1 MYIEG
6 NICDIIYLGVVNR
19 LKQNDYNSWCGLF
32 WLYYLCQ
39 LFSSLMYLYQ
49 KTKERPHNSF
59 LWLDF
64 PNRLS
69 CQMVYYFC
77 HVISK
82 YRIFLPNVSNIWFSL
97 KDKAYNIFLIQKHG
111 EVTICYVTKT
121 SIQLIRLHTTVG
133 FVSAYQPQQ
142 KIRHKTWS
150 VIRIIFIPSSGNDFI
165 FATCVVGVSTRNLLR
180 LYSSIYV
187 RNSIM

>member
-1 MYIEG
+1 MRVTIIVVTWKILGIQYLETGLQNQKLNMFKMIKKQGFEQYLWLLNYHVYIEG

-82 YRIFLPNVSNIWFSL
+82 YRIFLIFSTY
-97 KDKAYNIFLIQKHG
+97 AF
-111 EVTICYVTKT
+111 
-121 SIQLIRLHTTVG
+121 R
-133 FVSAYQPQQ
+133 
-142 KIRHKTWS
+142 
-150 VIRIIFIPSSGNDFI
+150 
-165 FATCVVGVSTRNLLR
+165 
-180 LYSSIYV
+180 
-187 RNSIM
+187 

>member
-1 MYIEG
+1 MFKMIKKQGFEQYLWLLNYHVYIEG

-82 YRIFLPNVSNIWFSL
+82 YRIFLIIPTYAFRLRIWHIISH
-97 KDKAYNIFLIQKHG
+97 YIR
-111 EVTICYVTKT
+111 ETKT
-121 SIQLIRLHTTVG
+121 SIQLIRLHTTVW
-133 FVSAYQPQQ
+133 FVSVY
-142 KIRHKTWS
+142 
-150 VIRIIFIPSSGNDFI
+150 
-165 FATCVVGVSTRNLLR
+165 
-180 LYSSIYV
+180 
-187 RNSIM
+187 